1 MGLDPSEAEDHVCE
15 EGAPAWLATMGDL
28 MSLLL
33 VFFVLMLSF
42 ANTDKQLFMQAMGS
56 IQNALGLI
64 EDHPGKFQIRS
75 SSMIEWSEKKSTP
88 FLDIM
93 DMEKSNDAPS
103 MDQKIM
109 QKVQQAISENNLSRI
124 VEAESS
130 ERGRDR
136 SSQGRAL
143 FKAGVGFIA
152 AGFLRFPRR
161 SHSYFLKNF
170 PMSFRSKGI
179 RTTAR
184 SIRLAF
190 RPTGIWRPPP
200 SIAVL
205 RYMIDAGDLDPSRIS
220 AGGYGST
227 RPLVPND
234 SPESRAV
241 KRRVEFV
248 YKRDPV
254 SRSGDPCAASSSST
268 RNRKSIARRRRL
280 AVELKRL
287 ARVKGFIAKGY
298 AQSEREP
305 SMFPSRRFAQ
315 AIAA

>member
-42 ANTDKQLFMQAMGS
+42 ANTAKQLFMQAMGS

-64 EDHPGKFQIRS
+64 EDNPGQFQVRS
-75 SSMIEWSEKKSTP
+75 TSMIEWTEKKSTP

-93 DMEKSNDAPS
+93 DMDKSNDAPS

-130 ERGRDR
+130 ERGVIVRVK
-136 SSQGRAL
+136 GGAL
-143 FKAGVGFIA
+143 FKAGSDSLLPVSFV
-152 AGFLRFPRR
+152 FLDEVIRITEEFPFELSIEGHTDDGPINTPRFPTNWHL
-161 SHSYFLKNF
+161 SA
-170 PMSFRSKGI
+170 
-179 RTTAR
+179 AR
-184 SIRLAF
+184 A
-190 RPTGIWRPPP
+190 
-200 SIAVL
+200 IAVL
-205 RYMIDAGDLDPSRIS
+205 RYMVDAGDLDASRIS

-241 KRRVEFV
+241 NRRVEFV
-248 YKRDPV
+248 YKRDPIAD
-254 SRSGDPCAASSSST
+254 RAT
-268 RNRKSIARRRRL
+268 RAQRQARRR
-280 AVELKRL
+280 ES
-287 ARVKGFIAKGY
+287 AKK
-298 AQSEREP
+298 ER
-305 SMFPSRRFAQ
+305 
-315 AIAA
+315 